1 MRSSLSGGALGRL
14 VILLFAASLLWAC
27 GKYEPRCVAG
37 TAGCEC
43 AHPQACDEGL
53 ECRWDICYGGEVT
66 PPDTYFYTDRSL
78 QDYDDTKRLIQR
90 YLDLSPGD
98 HVADIGC
105 GKGSMTVAMSRLIG
119 PTGKAYATDIDP
131 SALTRT
137 RENLQANTNAKYSP
151 LETFLAKSPRDTGLE
166 SVPDGTLR
174 VMLMINSVF
183 FERDEDQAD
192 AAEYMGRFLKK
203 LAPGGRLIY
212 HFDWI
217 EPQRLTFEETTRLM
231 LKAGFSEEVGEIP
244 MLPHIPEETYVVSGS
259 IANAVPKPLKRG
271 FIGVYTRPGGPKQG
285 AQEAPQP
292 KPPTSSQSKVQK
304 RPPMTPSKDAKPL
317 TMGTMVKQFVGA
329 NRIPANHS
337 PDVPFPRALA
347 PECTRGE
354 AGCRCRDG
362 RECDPG
368 LSCRWESCWGGD
380 VQPPDTYYYSD
391 RSEADVAAVRKLISD
406 HMSLGQGDRVVD
418 VGCGT
423 GILTRE
429 AARRVGATGK
439 VYATDIAQAA
449 LDALPERLK
458 VLGDKGLSPIER
470 RLAESTRHTGLDS
483 VNDASIQLILMIN
496 SAQFQRGE
504 RREEAVSYLSRFLA
518 KLAPGG
524 RLIYHYDWLD
534 PERLSRAEHEALF
547 ASAGFAPKVVE
558 IPMPAHIPAETFALR
573 GGGTA
578 QDKVQL
584 TRGFIL
590 VFERPAADAGSGTGG
605 R

>member
-14 VILLFAASLLWAC
+14 VILLFAASLFWAC
-27 GKYEPRCVAG
+27 GKSESDCVAG

-66 PPDTYFYTDRSL
+66 PPDTYFYTERSL

-259 IANAVPKPLKRG
+259 IATAVPKPLKRG
-271 FIGVYTRPGGPKQG
+271 FIGVYTRPGGSKATPKS
-285 AQEAPQP
+285 
-292 KPPTSSQSKVQK
+292 KPSTANPKVQK
-304 RPPMTPSKDAKPL
+304 LSPMAPSKDAKPL
-317 TMGTMVKQFVGA
+317 TMGILVKQIMGA
-329 NRIPANHS
+329 NRILAKDS
-337 PDVPFPRALA
+337 PDVPFRRELT
-347 PECTRGE
+347 PECNRGE
-354 AGCRCRDG
+354 AGCRCREG
-362 RECDPG
+362 RQCDPG
-368 LSCRWESCWGGD
+368 LRCRLDSCWGGD
-380 VQPPDTYYYSD
+380 VQLPETYYYSD
-391 RSEADVAAVRKLISD
+391 RGEADVAEIRKLISD
-406 HMSLGQGDRVVD
+406 QMNVGQGDRVVD

-423 GILTRE
+423 GLLTRE
-429 AARRVGATGK
+429 AARRVGVTGK
-439 VYATDIAQAA
+439 VYATDIEQAA
-449 LDALPERLK
+449 LDALLERLK
-458 VLGDKGLSPIER
+458 RLGDQGVAPVER
-470 RLAESTRHTGLDS
+470 RLAESTRHTGIES
-483 VNDASIQLILMIN
+483 VDDASVQLILMIN
-496 SAQFQRGE
+496 SAHFQRGE
-504 RREEAVSYLSRFLA
+504 RREEAVSYLSGFLA

-534 PERLSRAEHEALF
+534 PDRLSRAEHEALF
-547 ASAGFAPKVVE
+547 VSAGFAAKVIE
-558 IPMPAHIPAETFALR
+558 IPMPAHIPAETFVWR
-573 GGGTA
+573 GGGAA

-590 VFERPAADAGSGTGG
+590 VFERPVAGEGGETGG
-605 R
+605 Q